1 MKFTIGSDPE
11 AFILSEA
18 VNSVVSAKRFTV
30 GTKDVPE
37 DMGDGYALM
46 NDNILIEGNVPP
58 SRNRDEFIA
67 SMTKLHDMIS
77 ERASRRF
84 AKQVN
89 SDAMEISTDLARTKE
104 AREFGCSS
112 FRDAWNGFL
121 EISTPVLLT
130 NWRSAGCHIHIGFE
144 EERDNFKMAV
154 VRAFDMLVTVPA
166 IEETGF
172 NYRTSNLYGL
182 LGAARITS
190 YGVECRSLGGSFF
203 RKESF
208 GWIYDKVE
216 QAIALAE
223 EKEDQIMSLPEITT
237 YVGRERFEIIK
248 QYIKK
253 VL

>member
-58 SRNRDEFIA
+58 SRTRDEFIVN
-67 SMTKLHDMIS
+67 MTKLHDMIS

-121 EISTPVLLT
+121 EISTPVQL
-130 NWRSAGCHIHIGFE
+130 S
-144 EERDNFKMAV
+144 
-154 VRAFDMLVTVPA
+154 
-166 IEETGF
+166 
-172 NYRTSNLYGL
+172 
-182 LGAARITS
+182 
-190 YGVECRSLGGSFF
+190 
-203 RKESF
+203 
-208 GWIYDKVE
+208 
-216 QAIALAE
+216 
-223 EKEDQIMSLPEITT
+223 
-237 YVGRERFEIIK
+237 
-248 QYIKK
+248 
-253 VL
+253 